1 MKQVKRVRT
10 TMRGTQKPRGGK
22 VNQYR
27 PFPYERVAKMWKEGM
42 TIAQIARA
50 VNRVD
55 KNNPSDPYHS
65 LRNFLHRMH
74 KGYTNGRGKT
84 VKLPHRVSKAAL
96 RAARKAGLRA
106 W

>member
-1 MKQVKRVRT
+1 MRHTLNSRSKSKTQLKRKQRR
-10 TMRGTQKPRGGK
+10 
-22 VNQYR
+22 QYR
-27 PFPYERVAKMWKEGM
+27 PFPYLRVAKMWKTGM
-42 TIAQIARA
+42 TIPQIARA

-65 LRNFLHRMH
+65 LRNFLCRMH
-74 KGYTNGRGKT
+74 KGYANGRGRI

-96 RAARKAGLRA
+96 RAARKAGFRA

>member
-1 MKQVKRVRT
+1 MKHKPTSRSNLK
-10 TMRGTQKPRGGK
+10 TQRL
-22 VNQYR
+22 NRQRRREYR
-27 PFPYERVAKMWKEGM
+27 SFPYQRVAKMWKRGM

-55 KNNPSDPYHS
+55 KNNPNDPFHS
-65 LRNFLHRMH
+65 LRNFLYRMH
-74 KGYTNGRGKT
+74 KGYTNGNGRI